1 MKKKLYK
8 ISPIKDAIK
17 DIKSGIPVIVVD
29 NAERENEGDLVVA
42 AQKANVDNI
51 SFCMRYARGLMCI
64 PCEGKILDQLK
75 IPMMVKKTEDPLE
88 TPFTVSVDAKTTSSG
103 MSVYDRLKTI
113 KVFLNKNL
121 KAKQLQRP
129 GHMFPLRPRNRLLK
143 ERQGHTEASIVLMKL
158 AKLKEVAII
167 VEIIND
173 NGTMARG
180 NDLKLFSKKHNL
192 KIISI
197 DEIIKAFYN

>member
-8 ISPIKDAIK
+8 ISQIKDAIK
-17 DIKSGIPVIVVD
+17 DIKSGIPIIVVD

>member
-1 MKKKLYK
+1 MKKFFYK
-8 ISPIKDAIK
+8 ISHIKEVIR

-29 NAERENEGDLVVA
+29 SADRENEGDLVIA
-42 AQKANVDNI
+42 AQKADVDNI

-64 PCEGKILDQLK
+64 PCDGKILDRLK

-88 TPFTVSVDAKTTSSG
+88 TPFTISVDATTTSSG
-103 MSVYDRLKTI
+103 MSVYDRLRTI
-113 KVFLNKNL
+113 RVFLNKNST
-121 KAKQLQRP
+121 ARQLQRP
-129 GHMFPLRPRNRLLK
+129 GHMFPLRPRNKLLK

-158 AKLKEVAII
+158 AQLKEVAII

-180 NDLKLFSKKHNL
+180 GDLKLFAKKHNL